1 MVLVPARTERYA
13 EILVLGMRRALF
25 VRAFEDL
32 LDERLELALLPQRAD
47 TQPLEHHPRQH
58 QAQRDL
64 RLVGLAHGLLSFAVT
79 ILAIRPGVGC
89 DLLRTLPRL
98 RAKML
103 GSGMESTVARATRG
117 RLSRG

>member
-47 TQPLEHHPRQH
+47 TQPLEHRPRQH

-79 ILAIRPGVGC
+79 ILAIRPGVGATFC
-89 DLLRTLPRL
+89 GSFR
-98 RAKML
+98 
-103 GSGMESTVARATRG
+103 GSGRRCWARAWSP
-117 RLSRG
+117 L